1 MSTHEDVADDVAP
14 ADAVPVPLAGGTQH
28 ALAEWEAATAAVLRK
43 SRRLTDDAPDSDVW
57 AMLTTT
63 TLDGIAITPL
73 GTPAHTPHLPDP
85 GLPGQAPFTRG
96 TTAVHATGAWDIRA
110 QFGDPD
116 AATTTRHVH
125 TDLENGANSLWLSIG
140 PGEVAAADLASILDG
155 VYVDL
160 APVVLDAPTEILT
173 AATAF
178 AAILTDKGTHQSPG
192 SSLGADPVGNA
203 LRGYGETDLAIAI
216 ETARIAGDLGAFST
230 TVDGTAAHDLGA
242 SDVEELAFVLA
253 SGVTY
258 LRQLTDAGHTPE
270 QAARLLE
277 FRLAATDEQ
286 LPTIA
291 KLRASRRLWA
301 RALELSGVSPAAR
314 GQFQHAVTSRPMMTA
329 YDPYVNLLRCTI
341 AAFAAGVG
349 GATSV
354 TVLPFDEPL
363 GLPVPFSRRI
373 ARNTSSLLIA
383 ESHVATVTDPAGGAQ
398 AVEQLTEDLARHA
411 WQLFQQLDGTAGGVV
426 GHLDALRDR
435 IAATAARRAEQVAVR
450 SRPITGVTE
459 FPNLHE
465 LVPERATYSHNRP
478 SPHRY
483 AADFEELRHHRA
495 ETPVFLATMGSVAQ
509 HTARATFVANLFAA
523 GGIDTVTA
531 GATNGPDDVVAA
543 YTLAGKPPV
552 VCLAGTDASY
562 AEWGDDLARALRE
575 AGARHLVLAGKP
587 KALTEPVD
595 GSAAMGVDALA
606 FLRRTRQELS
616 R

>member
-14 ADAVPVPLAGGTQH
+14 AAAVPVPLAGGTQH
-28 ALAEWEAATAAVLRK
+28 ELAEWEAATAAVLRK

-57 AMLTTT
+57 ATLTTT
-63 TLDGIAITPL
+63 TLDGIGITPL

-96 TTAVHATGAWDIRA
+96 TPALHATGAWDIRA

-116 AATTTRHVH
+116 AAATARHVH
-125 TDLENGANSLWLSIG
+125 TDLENGANSLWLAIG
-140 PGEVAAADLASILDG
+140 PGEVAVADLASVLDG

-160 APVVLDAPTEILT
+160 APVVLDAPTEMLG

-178 AAILTDKGTHQSPG
+178 AAVLTDKGIHQAPG

-203 LRGYGETDLAIAI
+203 LRGYGETDLAIAV
-216 ETARIAGDLGAFST
+216 ETARIAGGLGAFST
-230 TVDGTAAHDLGA
+230 TVDGSAAHDLGA

-258 LRQLTDAGHTPE
+258 LRRLTDAGHTPE

-301 RALELSGVSPAAR
+301 RVLELSGVSPAAR
-314 GQFQHAVTSRPMMTA
+314 GQVQHAVTSRPMMTA

-383 ESHVATVTDPAGGAQ
+383 ESHVAAVTDPAGGAQ
-398 AVEQLTEDLARHA
+398 AVEQLTDDLARHA
-411 WQLFQQLDGTAGGVV
+411 WDLFQHLDGAGLTNN
-426 GHLDALRDR
+426 LDALRDR

-450 SRPITGVTE
+450 SRPITGMTE

-465 LVPERATYSHNRP
+465 LVPERAAYSHNRP

-483 AADFEELRHHRA
+483 AADFEELRQHRA

-531 GATNGPDDVVAA
+531 GPTNGPDDVVAA
-543 YTLAGKPPV
+543 FALADEPPV

-562 AEWGDDLARALRE
+562 AEWGDDLVHALRE
-575 AGARHLVLAGKP
+575 AGARHVVIAGKP

-595 GSAAMGVDALA
+595 GSAAMGVDALD